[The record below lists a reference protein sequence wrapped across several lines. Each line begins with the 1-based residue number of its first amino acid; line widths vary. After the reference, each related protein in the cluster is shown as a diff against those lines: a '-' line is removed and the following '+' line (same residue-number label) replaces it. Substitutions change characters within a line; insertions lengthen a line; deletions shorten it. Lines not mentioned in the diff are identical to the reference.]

1 MLSPSPAPPAPAR
14 PLATGSDV
22 SIMISRLGR
31 GGDWDGERWP
41 APRQGV
47 LGPPRGCE
55 GGCRSQGGGRPP
67 ALCFPCWPRLP
78 HTPAPALHTC
88 ARTHVRT
95 HAALPPDPLRC
106 PSPGELLPQ
115 SQVAVPLSQ
124 CPQSSS
130 PLLLGTGRAPAAT
143 AGSCLCWQRDGPA
156 RHGTARPT
164 PQGGCACPGTGG
176 SRCHTA
182 AQSCCWNR
190 GESSSVGSHTRVQS
204 LPCAGTRVVCPGHAH
219 AVRAGHRC
227 PLHGSAAPHMPH
239 CMSEPCGAE
248 GT

>member
-1 MLSPSPAPPAPAR
+1 MGNAGLRLARGCWGPPGAAREAAGVRVGAAPLPFASRAGRVFPARLPLPCTRVHARMCARMRLCPPTPRGVPAP
-14 PLATGSDV
+14 GS
-22 SIMISRLGR
+22 
-31 GGDWDGERWP
+31 
-41 APRQGV
+41 
-47 LGPPRGCE
+47 C
-55 GGCRSQGGGRPP
+55 
-67 ALCFPCWPRLP
+67 
-78 HTPAPALHTC
+78 
-88 ARTHVRT
+88 
-95 HAALPPDPLRC
+95 C
-106 PSPGELLPQ
+106 PSHRW
-115 SQVAVPLSQ
+115 LSQ

-204 LPCAGTRVVCPGHAH
+204 LPCAGTRVVCLGHAH

-227 PLHGSAAPHMPH
+227 RLHGSAAPHMPH

>member
-78 HTPAPALHTC
+78 RTPAPALHTC

-95 HAALPPDPLRC
+95 HAALPPDPSRC
-106 PSPGELLPQ
+106 PGPGELLPQ
-115 SQVAVPLSQ
+115 SQVAVPVSPVLLPSPPGHWQ
-124 CPQSSS
+124 GSGCHSRQLPVLAAGWPSS
-130 PLLLGTGRAPAAT
+130 P
-143 AGSCLCWQRDGPA
+143 
-156 RHGTARPT
+156 RHGTAHAPGRLCLSRYRGQPVSHSGSELLLE
-164 PQGGCACPGTGG
+164 PGGE
-176 SRCHTA
+176 
-182 AQSCCWNR
+182 QQR
-190 GESSSVGSHTRVQS
+190 GEPHACAKSPMCRHTCGVPRACTCGQGRAPVPLARFCCASH
-204 LPCAGTRVVCPGHAH
+204 A
-219 AVRAGHRC
+219 
-227 PLHGSAAPHMPH
+227 PLHV
-239 CMSEPCGAE
+239 
-248 GT
+248 